1 MNIAAGR
8 MRRFTEGLS
17 TSKLSLHH
25 RDCRDEDNLRELP
38 LRELPT
44 EMFAFTSENHRRRQ
58 LKHILPN
65 GPFFYDDML
74 TASPRLN

>member
-25 RDCRDEDNLRELP
+25 RDCRDEDNLP
-38 LRELPT
+38 ELPT

-58 LKHILPN
+58 LKRILPN